1 MSVFGITAHQS
12 TCHSL
17 KCTFNLDFIRV
28 TKNPNGPMF
37 TSHDTIA
44 KLNHNW
50 GEPVMCVEKYAQV
63 TNNSENV

>member
-1 MSVFGITAHQS
+1 M
-12 TCHSL
+12 
-17 KCTFNLDFIRV
+17 FNLDLIRV

-37 TSHDTIA
+37 TYLDVIT

-50 GEPVMCVEKYAQV
+50 GETVMCVEKYAQV